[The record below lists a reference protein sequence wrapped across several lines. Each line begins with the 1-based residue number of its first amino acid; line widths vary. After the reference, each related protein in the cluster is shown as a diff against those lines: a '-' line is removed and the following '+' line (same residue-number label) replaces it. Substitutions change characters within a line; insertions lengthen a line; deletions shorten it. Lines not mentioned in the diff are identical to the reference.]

1 YCGKY
6 KRVRYKGIVCER
18 CGVEVTRS
26 KVRRERMGHVDLAAP
41 VSHIWFFKGVPSR
54 IGYLI
59 DMAPK
64 ELEKVL
70 YFAASVITWVD
81 EEARQKDMGK
91 LEKEIEKQVSEYERE
106 REQRTQEL
114 NESLKRRLAY
124 LGVAD
129 GEKEEA
135 PPAGTTDGFNDDD
148 ELWADTV
155 PNVKRMKAEDRDKTA
170 KELRKTFE
178 SEIGDTEAYLDEAA
192 ERVREVWKIFTE
204 MKPKDVINDETTFRE
219 LKDRFGSPFGWGE
232 YFRGGMGAES
242 VRDLLE
248 QVDLEAEIEEL
259 EQTINSS
266 KGQKQARAVK
276 RLKVASAF
284 HNSDN
289 KPDWMILDAVPVIP
303 PELRPM
309 VQLDGGRFAT
319 SDLNDLYRRVI
330 NRNNRLKRLLD
341 LGAPEIIVNNEKR
354 MLQEAVDALFDN
366 GRRGRPVTGPGNRP
380 LKSLSDMLK
389 GKQGRFRQNLLGKRV
404 DY

>member
-1 YCGKY
+1 
-6 KRVRYKGIVCER
+6 
-18 CGVEVTRS
+18 
-26 KVRRERMGHVDLAAP
+26 
-41 VSHIWFFKGVPSR
+41 
-54 IGYLI
+54 
-59 DMAPK
+59 
-64 ELEKVL
+64 
-70 YFAASVITWVD
+70 
-81 EEARQKDMGK
+81 
-91 LEKEIEKQVSEYERE
+91 
-106 REQRTQEL
+106 
-114 NESLKRRLAY
+114 
-124 LGVAD
+124 
-129 GEKEEA
+129 
-135 PPAGTTDGFNDDD
+135 
-148 ELWADTV
+148 
-155 PNVKRMKAEDRDKTA
+155 
-170 KELRKTFE
+170 
-178 SEIGDTEAYLDEAA
+178 
-192 ERVREVWKIFTE
+192 
-204 MKPKDVINDETTFRE
+204 MKPKDVVNDETVFRE

-232 YFRGGMGAES
+232 YFRGGMGAEA

-248 QVDLEAEIEEL
+248 QVDLAAECEEL
-259 EQTINSS
+259 EQIINSS

-284 HNSDN
+284 LNSDN
-289 KPDWMILDAVPVIP
+289 KPDWMILDCVPVIP

-404 DY
+404 DYSGRSVIVSGPSLQAASVRPAEADGAGAVQAVHHGPAGRAQSRAEHQGREEDGRVDDPRGLGRARGGHP